1 MTLNWISW
9 RKQSDKDL
17 TLVIVILQCSTFCF
31 KNIQNKNKTIIK
43 ICLLTELTVTHEWQ
57 QRSCAQQNISVSNM
71 RLILYV
77 AYEYKLLSRKTF
89 VVVRLVRLTLTPTC
103 VLKLILKM
111 FWLSSRQWLFI
122 HIFSYYF
129 RMLLHYIG
137 FFSTQGERTFSE
149 EEEEKLQA
157 ALSLDKN
164 ALNLVLET
172 SAFILEQVSGHIVFP
187 AVHIKSDSNDAHF
200 AYFLNILI
208 WGDWHGV
215 CTVAFESHS
224 EPISPPGVT
233 VVLRVVV
240 FPMLCLVLD

>member
-31 KNIQNKNKTIIK
+31 KNIQNKTIIK

-89 VVVRLVRLTLTPTC
+89 VVVRLVRLTLTPTYC

-111 FWLSSRQWLFI
+111 FWLSSRQCLFI

>member
-137 FFSTQGERTFSE
+137 FFFLHRESGRSVRKRRKNSRLLSHWIKMLST
-149 EEEEKLQA
+149 
-157 ALSLDKN
+157 
-164 ALNLVLET
+164 
-172 SAFILEQVSGHIVFP
+172 
-187 AVHIKSDSNDAHF
+187 
-200 AYFLNILI
+200 
-208 WGDWHGV
+208 
-215 CTVAFESHS
+215 
-224 EPISPPGVT
+224 
-233 VVLRVVV
+233 
-240 FPMLCLVLD
+240 